1 MGLEE
6 RGASGQREAEDQDRP
21 VFVCFQLV
29 SRCRNAK
36 TRRTVGIERRLKGEL
51 ATEIRWEDATLEEGK
66 KGLHISP
73 SCLHSG

>member
-51 ATEIRWEDATLEEGK
+51 ATEIRWEDATLE
-66 KGLHISP
+66 GLHIAP

>member
-36 TRRTVGIERRLKGEL
+36 TRRTVGAALKG
-51 ATEIRWEDATLEEGK
+51 D
-66 KGLHISP
+66 
-73 SCLHSG
+73 